1 MAITISGSGI
11 TSANIADGTI
21 VSGDIASGTIASSN
35 IADGTIVNADINSS
49 AAIAG
54 TKVSGSFGKVLQVV
68 SSTHSTDTSTSSTN
82 FVTTGHSVTLTPAA
96 TSSKV
101 LVMLAGGGGYVDA
114 GSWLKMVVYRGATK
128 ISSGEGFTAYSGS
141 GSNNVSHS
149 MMVLDSPSTTSATT
163 YTIYFKTNTGTP
175 QYRWSDKGDPVL
187 TAMEIGA

>member
-21 VSGDIASGTIASSN
+21 AAADLASGV
-35 IADGTIVNADINSS
+35 G
-49 AAIAG
+49 
-54 TKVSGSFGKVLQVV
+54 GKVLQVV